1 MTDVQDKIGV
11 IRHHR
16 WLSAAEQFRILQPRC
31 RAVVSLGGGKAKI
44 VSREDL
50 ERFVRPDTVIELAQ
64 AFLLADLKAR
74 KKPGG
79 MKADYTRAV
88 ARIMK
93 KGGIVSDIGSG
104 LTTESEGHRKA
115 MEALAFEQIS
125 RSNRGLKSA
134 LNGARSKGRPRP
146 DFTKEQLASAKAI
159 WRNIMDYP
167 TWSEAQK
174 ALAEIEAANNGD
186 KFTPFRANKLYG
198 PRYER
203 K

>member
-16 WLSAAEQFRILQPRC
+16 WLSATEQDRILRPRC
-31 RAVVSLGGGKAKI
+31 RAVVSLGGGKAKLI
-44 VSREDL
+44 AREDL
-50 ERFVRPDTVIELAQ
+50 ERLVRPDTIIELAQ

-79 MKADYTRAV
+79 MKADYTKIV
-88 ARIMK
+88 SRIMK
-93 KGGIVSDIGSG
+93 RGGVVSDIGSG

-146 DFTKEQLASAKAI
+146 NFTAEQLASAKAI

-167 TWSEAQK
+167 TWGEAQK
-174 ALAEIEAANNGD
+174 ALANLEAANNGD
-186 KFTPFRANKLYG
+186 VFTPFRANKLWG

-203 K
+203 E